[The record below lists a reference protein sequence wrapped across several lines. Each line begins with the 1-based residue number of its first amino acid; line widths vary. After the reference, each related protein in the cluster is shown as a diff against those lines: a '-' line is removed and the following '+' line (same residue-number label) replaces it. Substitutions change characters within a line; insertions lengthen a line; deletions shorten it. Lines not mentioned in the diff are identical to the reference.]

1 MFIRNNVKS
10 NIKRQC
16 FQYLFVPLY
25 FFNVFLFKLVSAVSI
40 LLLSQLTLNN
50 SVKQWNKKSIGIPI
64 ICILMISHSI

>member
-1 MFIRNNVKS
+1 MSNQTSNV
-10 NIKRQC
+10 NV
-16 FQYLFVPLY
+16 FNTFLYLY
-25 FFNVFLFKLVSAVSI
+25 TFFNVFLFKLVSAVSI